1 MNSYVQGFGVLSPQ
15 RRSSFIKGQSLF
27 NYIQTC
33 NDTALVILG
42 SSCWANRQRKDYYT
56 SLSDR
61 LQFSREIGLTLY
73 SRSKEDLIWSPR
85 DSPGCLMVF
94 SCTVMKVK
102 GKCHQFNT
110 VFHFKMK
117 ADYSCFLYQ
126 SGLGF
131 SALFPSFLSVSF
143 MQFTLNMNWT
153 PFVFLSAPNSFL
165 QACI

>member
-1 MNSYVQGFGVLSPQ
+1 MFRGFGVLSPQ
-15 RRSSFIKGQSLF
+15 RRSSFIKEQSLF

-33 NDTALVILG
+33 NDTALVIEPTGRERITILVWVIDSNFQG
-42 SSCWANRQRKDYYT
+42 
-56 SLSDR
+56 
-61 LQFSREIGLTLY
+61 EIGLTLY

>member
-1 MNSYVQGFGVLSPQ
+1 MFRGFGVISPQ
-15 RRSSFIKGQSLF
+15 RRSSFTKEQNHCSITFKHVMTLPWSF
-27 NYIQTC
+27 W
-33 NDTALVILG
+33 ALLAEPTGRERITILVWVIDSNFQG
-42 SSCWANRQRKDYYT
+42 
-56 SLSDR
+56 
-61 LQFSREIGLTLY
+61 EIGLTLY
-73 SRSKEDLIWSPR
+73 NRSKEDRIWSPR

-94 SCTVMKVK
+94 SCTVMEVK

-131 SALFPSFLSVSF
+131 SAVFPSFLSVSF

-165 QACI
+165 QACF